1 MLRTK
6 RRPITPEAEVAT
18 RILAEGPVSLDELAE
33 VACYTSR
40 TLARWIREGRLE
52 GCNYNGATVSSWRA
66 LAACL
71 AQTLTDLKATWRAA
85 SDA

>member
-1 MLRTK
+1 MLRTE
-6 RRPITPEAEVAT
+6 RRPLPAEAEVAT
-18 RILAEGPVSLDELAE
+18 RILTEGPVSLDELAE
-33 VACYTSR
+33 VAGYTPR

-52 GCNYNGATVSSWRA
+52 GCRYNGATVSSWRA

-71 AQTLTDLKATWRAA
+71 AQTLADLKATWRRA